1 MIYKM
6 KDLSLHILD
15 IVQNSLSAGAANIV
29 VEITEAIPANEYT
42 IRITDDGCGMTQDVL
57 QRVTDPYYTSRTTRK
72 VGLGIPLFKQNAEQS
87 GGSFQIV
94 SQPGKGTTV
103 IAEFR
108 HDNIDRPALG
118 DMPGVMVILT
128 GANPEV
134 HFSYKHV
141 RDGAFYM
148 FDTNEVKQALE
159 DMPVNDPKIMKYLK
173 EMIHE
178 NLVEIKAI

>member
-1 MIYKM
+1 M

-29 VEITEAIPANEYT
+29 VEITEDTPSNDYIIT
-42 IRITDDGCGMTQDVL
+42 ITDDGCGMTQEVL

-72 VGLGIPLFKQNAEQS
+72 VGLGIPLFKQNAERA
-87 GGSFQIV
+87 GGNFQIN

-103 IAEFR
+103 IAGFR

-118 DMPGVMVILT
+118 DMAGVMVILT

-134 HFSYKHV
+134 HFCYKHS
-141 RDGAFYM
+141 RDGVLYT
-148 FDTNEVKQALE
+148 FDTKEVKEALE
-159 DMPVNDPKIMKYLK
+159 GMPVNNPKIMKYLK

-178 NLVEIKAI
+178 NLVDIKAI